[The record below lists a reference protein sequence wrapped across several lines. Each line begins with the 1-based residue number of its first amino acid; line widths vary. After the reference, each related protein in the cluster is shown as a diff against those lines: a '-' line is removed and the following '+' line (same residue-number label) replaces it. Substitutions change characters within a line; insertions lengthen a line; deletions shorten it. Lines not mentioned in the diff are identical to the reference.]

1 MHDLLNSYK
10 ETRKTLRHIQSELKD
25 FDDAIRVVRLEEA
38 KKQTGRSKAVS
49 SGDEHKTERQ
59 IIGEM
64 IGDTEFIIEWLET
77 GRRPGNKRGI
87 ERRAAY
93 QREKLMD
100 PIRMQAFVDRGTAGS
115 SANLTEWQRVQ
126 IEDALCGLSERER
139 ECYVM
144 ANGQCFSHA
153 EIAKLLGISKSSVD
167 THIKRAQQ
175 KISERLVNSLFLIG

>member
-1 MHDLLNSYK
+1 MHDLLKEYK
-10 ETRKTLRHIQSELKD
+10 ETRKGLNAAYEARRTLAETGN
-25 FDDAIRVVRLEEA
+25 EEA
-38 KKQTGRSKAVS
+38 MA
-49 SGDEHKTERQ
+49 ERQ
-59 IIGEM
+59 LIGEM
-64 IGDTEFIIEWLET
+64 RGEMEWVIEWLET

-100 PIRMQAFVDRGTAGS
+100 PVRMQAFVDRGTAGS
-115 SANLTEWQRVQ
+115 PVNLTEWQRGQ

-153 EIAKLLGISKSSVD
+153 EIAKMLGISKSSVD

-175 KISERLVNSLFLIG
+175 KISERMMNSLFLVG

>member
-1 MHDLLNSYK
+1 MHDLLKSYK
-10 ETRKTLRHIQSELKD
+10 ETRKALKRMQSELKD
-25 FDDAIRVVRLEEA
+25 SDDAIRVVRMEEA
-38 KKQTGRSKAVS
+38 KKKTGREKAVCN
-49 SGDEHKTERQ
+49 GDENKTERQ

-64 IGDTEFIIEWLET
+64 VGDTEFVIEWLES

-115 SANLTEWQRVQ
+115 PANLTEWQIGQ

-175 KISERLVNSLFLIG
+175 KISERLMNSLFLIS

>member
-1 MHDLLNSYK
+1 MHDLLKWYK
-10 ETRKTLRHIQSELKD
+10 ETRKTLKRMQSELKES
-25 FDDAIRVVRLEEA
+25 DDAIRVVRLAEA
-38 KKQTGRSKAVS
+38 KRKSGRSKAIS
-49 SGDEHKTERQ
+49 NGDENKTERQ

-64 IGDTEFIIEWLET
+64 IGDTEFVIEWLET

-115 SANLTEWQRVQ
+115 PANLTEWQMGQ

-144 ANGQCFSHA
+144 AYGQCFSHA
-153 EIAKLLGISKSSVD
+153 EIAELLGISKSSVD

-175 KISERLVNSLFLIG
+175 KISERVMNSLFLVG